1 MILERLFGESFIKL
15 GELHRYTF
23 ELVDAFVNNAAE
35 RAPCGIAL
43 GRTDRIYW
51 HEWCV
56 LGPLGGRDAAID
68 AASTTWLQRRWLAER
83 GGIEPGEC
91 ASESSDFASVM
102 VLPSRY
108 RIIATEGFQGCRL
121 RCSNSRHSASI
132 FKSCQQSLCA
142 RRGRTIAWLHGA
154 PADPC
159 PSAGRKEKSKRTPA
173 MTMDR
178 ATSRE

>member
-1 MILERLFGESFIKL
+1 MIVEATTEVRPVSSSTGELVILERLFGESFIKL

-35 RAPCGIAL
+35 R
-43 GRTDRIYW
+43 
-51 HEWCV
+51 
-56 LGPLGGRDAAID
+56 
-68 AASTTWLQRRWLAER
+68 
-83 GGIEPGEC
+83 
-91 ASESSDFASVM
+91 
-102 VLPSRY
+102 Y
-108 RIIATEGFQGCRL
+108 RIIATEGLQGCRL
-121 RCSNSRHSASI
+121 SCSNSRHSASS
-132 FKSCQQSLCA
+132 FKSRQQSLCA
-142 RRGRTIAWLHGA
+142 RRGRTTAWLHGA